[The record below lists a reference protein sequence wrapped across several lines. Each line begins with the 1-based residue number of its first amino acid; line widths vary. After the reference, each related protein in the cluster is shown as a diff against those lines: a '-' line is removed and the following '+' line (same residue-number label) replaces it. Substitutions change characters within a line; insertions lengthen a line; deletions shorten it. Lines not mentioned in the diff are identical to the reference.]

1 MTLFTSLQFASL
13 QSFLSQSMP
22 LRTWV
27 TDFLLNSIWQVP
39 MVFAAAWLAARL
51 VRSSG
56 PQVEHRVWTIALV
69 LQTVL
74 PMCSID
80 RNGLAVLWQWLSAF
94 LAWSSEV
101 PAHSETVRVLIGP
114 ATANSNGVLHLPTG
128 ILFAILILYAGSL
141 VYFCGRLA
149 WGLWRAAALRRDA
162 QPVTVTTALADQY
175 EHLHRLFDF
184 KHTQIATSKLV
195 SGPVTIGLRNPLL
208 LLPHGFLQR
217 INDADLEAVL
227 AHEFAHMQRRDFA
240 KNLLYEC
247 ISLPLAYHPALWLTR
262 SRLAETRE
270 MICDDIAANA
280 VSGHTR
286 YAHSLLRLAALLSER
301 PTIKTLHA
309 IGIFDANI
317 LERRVMNLTRKNLPL
332 PAMRKLLVAFTCST
346 VALATGLSAMA
357 LRVSFSQP
365 TAIEM
370 QQDKPKRL
378 NVKSDQL
385 TILTHTQPVY
395 PQEAKEKRIQGE
407 VLLDA
412 VINTKGEVELLRVKS
427 GPKELERSALDAVR
441 TWRYQPYLLNGDPIE
456 VQTTITVIYT
466 LSK

>member
-1 MTLFTSLQFASL
+1 
-13 QSFLSQSMP
+13 
-22 LRTWV
+22 
-27 TDFLLNSIWQVP
+27 
-39 MVFAAAWLAARL
+39 
-51 VRSSG
+51 
-56 PQVEHRVWTIALV
+56 
-69 LQTVL
+69 
-74 PMCSID
+74 
-80 RNGLAVLWQWLSAF
+80 
-94 LAWSSEV
+94 
-101 PAHSETVRVLIGP
+101 
-114 ATANSNGVLHLPTG
+114 
-128 ILFAILILYAGSL
+128 
-141 VYFCGRLA
+141 
-149 WGLWRAAALRRDA
+149 
-162 QPVTVTTALADQY
+162 
-175 EHLHRLFDF
+175 
-184 KHTQIATSKLV
+184 
-195 SGPVTIGLRNPLL
+195 
-208 LLPHGFLQR
+208 
-217 INDADLEAVL
+217 
-227 AHEFAHMQRRDFA
+227 
-240 KNLLYEC
+240 
-247 ISLPLAYHPALWLTR
+247 
-262 SRLAETRE
+262 
-270 MICDDIAANA
+270 
-280 VSGHTR
+280 
-286 YAHSLLRLAALLSER
+286 
-301 PTIKTLHA
+301 
-309 IGIFDANI
+309 
-317 LERRVMNLTRKNLPL
+317 MNLTRKNLPL